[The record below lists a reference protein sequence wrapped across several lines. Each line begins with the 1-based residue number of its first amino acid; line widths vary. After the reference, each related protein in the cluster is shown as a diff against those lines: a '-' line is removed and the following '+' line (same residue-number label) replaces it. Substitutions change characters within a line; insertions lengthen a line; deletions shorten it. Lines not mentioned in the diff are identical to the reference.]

1 MKNSEELIQELQE
14 ERAELLQ
21 KIHRLETFLLS
32 DDFKKIDG
40 ESSNLLWEQWTG
52 MRGYE
57 KTLCKRIAHEV
68 QKKYNEENKEK

>member
-1 MKNSEELIQELQE
+1 VKNSEELIQALKE

-21 KIHRLETFLLS
+21 KIHRLETFLIS

-40 ESSNLLWEQWTG
+40 ESSNLLFEQWEK

-68 QKKYNEENKEK
+68 AKQYNKENKEK

>member
-1 MKNSEELIQELQE
+1 MKNTVELIESLKK
-14 ERAELLQ
+14 EREELLQ
-21 KIHRLETFLLS
+21 KIHKLETFLLS

-57 KTLCKRIAHEV
+57 KTLCKRIAHGV

>member
-1 MKNSEELIQELQE
+1 MKNWEELIQALKE

-32 DDFKKIDG
+32 DDFEKVDNG
-40 ESSNLLWEQWTG
+40 SRHLLWEQWSG

-57 KTLCKRIAHEV
+57 KTLCKRIAHEI
-68 QKKYNEENKEK
+68 QKQYNEENKKE

>member
-1 MKNSEELIQELQE
+1 MKSSEELIQVLKE
-14 ERAELLQ
+14 EREELLQ
-21 KIHRLETFLLS
+21 KVHKLETFLLS

-40 ESSNLLWEQWTG
+40 ESSNLLWEQWEK

-68 QKKYNEENKEK
+68 VKQYNEENKEA

>member
-1 MKNSEELIQELQE
+1 MKNSEELIQALKE

-40 ESSNLLWEQWTG
+40 ESSNLLWEQWEK

-68 QKKYNEENKEK
+68 AKQYNKENKEK